1 MARMMSV
8 AIAAGAALILGAT
21 TASAQS
27 VTFGAGGGITI
38 PTGDFK
44 TAAKTGWH
52 ALGFI
57 GYAMPSGLGFRGE
70 AFYGQ
75 NTFKATSSVKGK
87 LAGGLGSVS
96 YAFGTSSGVKP
107 YVIGSA
113 GVFNVKVAGTGGSA
127 SETKFAFGGG
137 AGIKLPVGSDGN
149 VFLESRYL
157 SAQTSGGSTNFIP
170 ITLGVSFGAK

>member
-8 AIAAGAALILGAT
+8 AIAAGAVLILSTT

-27 VTFGAGGGITI
+27 LTYGAGAGVTL
-38 PTGDFK
+38 PMGDFK
-44 TAAKTGWH
+44 DAAKTGWH

-57 GYAMPSGLGFRGE
+57 GYAMPSGLGLRGE
-70 AFYGQ
+70 GFYGQ

-87 LAGGLGSVS
+87 LSGGLGSVS
-96 YAFGTSSGVKP
+96 YAFGHSVGIKP

-113 GVFNVKVAGTGGSA
+113 GIFNVKATGPGGSA

-137 AGIKLPVGSDGN
+137 AGLKLPVGTDGN
-149 VFLESRYL
+149 LFLESRYL
-157 SAQTSGGSTNFIP
+157 TAQTSGGSTNFIP
-170 ITLGVSFGAK
+170 ITVGFSFGK